1 VSERFRCALTSGQR
15 GDDLAGTASTVRAYL
30 LVEWSGAWGI
40 DALRDSRL
48 PDEAKRVLR
57 SAPKLGV
64 RVNLVRRHR
73 APARQDVTRVL
84 AAYADP
90 ERPWLEAA
98 ELTSPAQVAD
108 LDLAALGAGR
118 SPGLTP
124 VAEPVFAVCTH
135 GRHDACCAEL
145 GRPLAAALSE
155 AQPDATWEVSHVG
168 GDRFAGNLLVL
179 PHGLYYGR
187 VDPPAAVAI
196 AAGHRS
202 GHLDLDHLRG
212 RSSYPMPV
220 QAAEIA
226 LRRQLGETRLDAVR
240 PLERRREGD
249 RWRARFEVGAKSWEV
264 VVRTTLDDSDRHRL
278 TCLAVRSD
286 PIPRHE
292 VLALQRLGD
301 A

>member
-1 VSERFRCALTSGQR
+1 VSERFRCALTSDRR

-30 LVEWSGAWGI
+30 LVEWSGAWGV

-48 PDEAKRVLR
+48 PEEAKRVLR
-57 SAPKLGV
+57 AARGLGV

-73 APARQDVTRVL
+73 APARQDRMRVL

-90 ERPWLEAA
+90 ERPWLEVT
-98 ELTSPAQVAD
+98 ELASPAQVAELD
-108 LDLAALGAGR
+108 LDALGAGR
-118 SPGLTP
+118 SPGMTP

-145 GRPLAAALSE
+145 GRPLAAALST
-155 AQPDATWEVSHVG
+155 AQPDATWEVSHIG

-187 VDPPAAVAI
+187 VDPQAAIAI
-196 AAGHRS
+196 AAAHRS

-226 LRRQLGETRLDAVR
+226 LRRQLGETRLAAVR
-240 PLERRREGD
+240 PVELERDGD
-249 RWRARFEVGAKSWEV
+249 RWRARFQVGAEPWEV
-264 VVRTTLDDSDRHRL
+264 VVRTTLDDTDRHRL
-278 TCLAVRSD
+278 TCLAERAD
-286 PIPRHE
+286 PIPRHH
-292 VLALQRLGD
+292 VLAVRRPGRG
-301 A
+301 

>member
-1 VSERFRCALTSGQR
+1 
-15 GDDLAGTASTVRAYL
+15 
-30 LVEWSGAWGI
+30 
-40 DALRDSRL
+40 
-48 PDEAKRVLR
+48 
-57 SAPKLGV
+57 
-64 RVNLVRRHR
+64 
-73 APARQDVTRVL
+73 
-84 AAYADP
+84 
-90 ERPWLEAA
+90 LETA
-98 ELTSPAQVAD
+98 ELGSPAEVAD
-108 LDLAALGAGR
+108 LDLAALGTGR
-118 SPGLTP
+118 SPGLTR

-145 GRPLAAALSE
+145 GRPVVAALTE
-155 AQPDATWEVSHVG
+155 AQPGATWEISHIG

-196 AAGHRS
+196 AAGHRF

-240 PLERRREGD
+240 LVERRREGD
-249 RWRARFEVGAKSWEV
+249 RWRTRFDVGAESWEV
-264 VVRTTLDDSDRHRL
+264 VVQSSLADPDRHRL
-278 TCLAVRSD
+278 TCLAERAD
-286 PIPRHE
+286 AIPRHH
-292 VLALQRLGD
+292 VLDLHRLSD